1 MASRIAPLTDA
12 YLQQLVLGVR
22 QSGAEIVLM
31 AVPAKERTQFPELRD
46 DSPVF
51 NDKVRDWADTHDARF
66 REACPKLFATQLG
79 RTEC

>member
-1 MASRIAPLTDA
+1 
-12 YLQQLVLGVR
+12 
-22 QSGAEIVLM
+22 M